1 MFKKYFN
8 KLKQKIV
15 NHHGFMTEKGQLFS
29 YSRWHAWGL
38 GFMDGMN
45 HPFTDVLE
53 RQPLWREEHEDV
65 EKHSHYFTKGFF
77 KGQKVSIGLMV
88 LLAVA
93 VIAFNIYIAARMK
106 LF

>member
-1 MFKKYFN
+1 MIKKYFG
-8 KLKQKIV
+8 KFKQKIV
-15 NHHGFMTEKGQLFS
+15 NHHGFMTERGQLFS

-53 RQPLWREEHEDV
+53 RQPKWREEHKDV
-65 EKHSHYFTKGFF
+65 DEHSHYFTKGYF
-77 KGQKVSIGLMV
+77 KGQKISLALILAFVVSMAYFYYYFL
-88 LLAVA
+88 
-93 VIAFNIYIAARMK
+93 ARMK